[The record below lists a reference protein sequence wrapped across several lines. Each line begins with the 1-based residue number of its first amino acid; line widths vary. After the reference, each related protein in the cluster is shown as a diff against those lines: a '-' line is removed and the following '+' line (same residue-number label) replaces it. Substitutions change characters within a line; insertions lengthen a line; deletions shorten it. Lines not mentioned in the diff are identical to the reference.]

1 MKINNILKSRSLF
14 LFFLIF
20 FNSSLFGEEVFKDIS
35 NSIEKIQ
42 NNYNDI
48 DQSEIESTINIDNA
62 IKEVDNIFDLVEERL
77 LNDDLESAIQILEVI
92 DKSLSAITSSIPE
105 EVYSDMSEVKIE
117 SLSEE
122 NLKEIKIISES
133 MTNLKNEKISDLFE
147 NLIDLNDDGIA
158 MFEKINNIESLG
170 FDIIDI
176 EKAITNNLVEVDKDL
191 PLTVRY
197 YESEEGKLIPMNQVK
212 DLAELNR
219 DLGNDYYFPSLN
231 WKNSDGGISNVP
243 MDDGNPTYELI
254 KDLYES
260 GNLKVTF
267 DNSTGQSILEETT
280 SQLIKLEDLN
290 IHKGDTFYFPTLQY
304 NRLGVENIGVPMD
317 DGNPMY
323 EEIKQLY
330 ADGNLKI
337 TVDENSLKNV
347 VEAVDTESLKEVW
360 EAQDTGQFNLADL
373 NRDLGNDYYF
383 PSLDWKNSDGGIS
396 NVPMDDGNPTYE
408 LIKQLNK
415 EGKLEKV
422 VGSDGKH
429 YLKQI
434 D

>member
-1 MKINNILKSRSLF
+1 MKMNNILKPISLF
-14 LFFLIF
+14 LFIIF
-20 FNSSLFGEEVFKDIS
+20 FNSFLFAEEVFKEIS

-42 NNYNDI
+42 NNYNEI
-48 DQSEIESTINIDNA
+48 DQSEIEATINIDNA
-62 IKEVDNIFDLVEERL
+62 IKEVDSIFDLVEERL
-77 LNDDLESAIQILEVI
+77 LNNDLESAIQILEVI
-92 DKSLSAITSSIPE
+92 DKSLSIITSSIPE
-105 EVYSDMSEVKIE
+105 EIYSDMSEVKIE

-122 NLKEIKIISES
+122 NLNEIKIISES
-133 MTNLKNEKISDLFE
+133 MTNLKNEKTSDLFE
-147 NLIDLNDDGIA
+147 NLIDLNDEGIA

-219 DLGNDYYFPSLN
+219 DIGNDFYFPSLN
-231 WKNSDGGISNVP
+231 WKNNDGGISNVP

-290 IHKGDTFYFPTLQY
+290 IHKGDSFYFPTLQY
-304 NRLGVENIGVPMD
+304 NRLGVEGIGVPMD
-317 DGNPMY
+317 EGNLMY

-347 VEAVDTESLKEVW
+347 VEAIDTDSLKEVW
-360 EAQDTGQFNLADL
+360 EAQDTGQFNLAEL

-383 PSLDWKNSDGGIS
+383 PSLDFQTSLGIS